1 MVGRSFRIGRLYG
14 INILVDWSWLI
25 ILVLVTW
32 NLTAVFGQLHPSWST
47 GLRWGLSV
55 VAAVLFFASVL
66 AHEMAHSLV
75 ARAHNVPV
83 QSITL
88 FLFGGVA
95 TIKSEPPTPR
105 AEFLIAAAGPGMS
118 LLIGAAMLGVAIS
131 SAAVYGTLGTPG
143 RIITG
148 LSPAG
153 TLLFW
158 LGSINLILAAFNLIP
173 GFPLDGGRVLRSI
186 LWAVMKNLRRATR
199 VAAFIG
205 RLIALLMITGGI
217 SMALGFRLPLFGTG
231 VFNGIWLALIGWF
244 LNNASVQSY
253 QQVALQEMLSGVP
266 VSQVMQTNSVTV
278 GPQWSLANLIRL
290 PVQQKEDTAFPVLEA
305 DRLVGL
311 VTLENAR
318 SVPERDWLA
327 TTVGEVMTPILRLV
341 TISPDEDAAAAM
353 EKLMLR
359 DIHLLPVV
367 TDGAQYIG
375 ILGRRDIIRWLKT
388 QMKR

>member
-1 MVGRSFRIGRLYG
+1 MMGRGFRLGRLYG
-14 INILVDWSWLI
+14 INIRVDWSWLI
-25 ILVLVTW
+25 ILLLVTW
-32 NLTAVFGQLHPSWST
+32 NLTTVFGQLHPDWSI
-47 GLRWGLSV
+47 GLRWGLSLI
-55 VAAVLFFASVL
+55 ASLLFFASVL
-66 AHEMAHSLV
+66 AHELAHSLV
-75 ARAHNVPV
+75 ARAYNIPV

-95 TIKSEPPTPR
+95 SIQREPPTPR
-105 AEFLIAAAGPGMS
+105 SEFLIAAAGPGMS
-118 LLIGAAMLGVAIS
+118 LLIGAAMLAVAFGS
-131 SAAVYGTLGTPG
+131 VALYGMPVTPG

-153 TLLFW
+153 TLSFW
-158 LGSINLILAAFNLIP
+158 LGSINLILAIFNLIP

-186 LWAVMKNLRRATR
+186 LWAIMKNMRRATR

-217 SMALGFRLPLFGTG
+217 AMALGFRLPLLGTG

-278 GPQWSLANLIRL
+278 DPQWSLANLTRL

-305 DRLVGL
+305 DRLVGM
-311 VTLENAR
+311 VTFEDAR
-318 SVPERDWLA
+318 RVPERDWNV
-327 TTVGEVMTPILRLV
+327 TTVGDVMTPGPRLV
-341 TISPDEDAAAAM
+341 TVSPDDDAASAM
-353 EKLMLR
+353 EKLMMR
-359 DIHLLPVV
+359 DVRLLPVV
-367 TDGAQYIG
+367 ADGTQFIG
-375 ILGRRDIIRWLKT
+375 MLGRRDILRWLKAH
-388 QMKR
+388 Q